1 MSPDLSPCTN
11 EFGRDRLAAA
21 ESYIEAAETIAGGED
36 VLPAASRFKN
46 NTVITNYIHGGIAAS
61 DAICCFELKAH
72 SKGDDHRQA
81 IAQIRKV
88 RSGASLA
95 KALADL
101 LYLKTKAGYGANPLP
116 DAAVKRAGRAA
127 GKLVQ
132 AARER
137 RP

>member
-1 MSPDLSPCTN
+1 VTRS
-11 EFGRDRLAAA
+11 RDDCRERGVLA
-21 ESYIEAAETIAGGED
+21 
-36 VLPAASRFKN
+36 AASRFKN
-46 NTVITNYIHGGIAAS
+46 NTIITNYVHGGIAAS
-61 DAICCFELKAH
+61 DAICCFELKTH

-88 RSGASLA
+88 SDGASLA

-101 LYLKTKAGYGANPLP
+101 LHLKTKAGYGGKPLP
-116 DAAVKRAGRAA
+116 DVDVKRAVRASD
-127 GKLVQ
+127 KLVQ